1 MPPFNP
7 PYSSFL
13 KAGIMKKIIKYI
25 APAALCVGLLFLIES
40 PQTVISGSVLP
51 ADGTESIWAVGAK
64 DSARATILNT
74 GAFSISV
81 KSGVYKL
88 VVDAKAPYKDLV
100 LDLDVKADQPMDVGQ
115 IVLQK

>member
-1 MPPFNP
+1 
-7 PYSSFL
+7 
-13 KAGIMKKIIKYI
+13 MKKILKYI
-25 APAALCVGLLFLIES
+25 APAALSVSLLFLVES

-64 DSARATILNT
+64 DSARAVIINT
-74 GAFSISV
+74 GAFSITV
-81 KSGVYKL
+81 KSGAYKL

-100 LDLDVKADQPMDVGQ
+100 LDLDVKADQPLDVGQ

>member
-1 MPPFNP
+1 
-7 PYSSFL
+7 
-13 KAGIMKKIIKYI
+13 MKKIMKYI
-25 APAALCVGLLFLIES
+25 APAALSVSILFFAGS

-51 ADGTESIWAVGAK
+51 ANGTESIWAIGAK
-64 DSARATILNT
+64 DSARAVILNT
-74 GAFSISV
+74 GAFSITV
-81 KSGVYKL
+81 RSGAYKL